1 MARSPGVSGKPGTLW
16 LTSSRMPQAYLS
28 AQKLFG
34 AKTANDFDA
43 EEYCNKLALAFEEEK
58 QTQKATSWADLLRNP
73 DRRRML
79 IAVGIQCLQQAQGSS
94 YMNNYVVSFLQGT
107 GVTNVFPVI
116 MGLYTLYWVAIL
128 TGHFLPDMYGR
139 RVILMSTGVFCAA
152 CLIIIAIMTTVIAVP
167 TKATQNASI
176 ALIFL
181 WEISFGVQSP
191 LIWIVT
197 AESAPT
203 RNREKVL
210 SMATFWGF
218 GVSLLI
224 SSVSPYIQNEGYGN
238 LGSKIVSARTKQP
251 GAMRLTDVQGFIW
264 GAFSIVTV
272 VWVFFI
278 VPEMKGFALEQLDHL
293 FAEDVP
299 TRAFSSYKFADEV
312 LAVPVHGDEEE
323 GGGMEK
329 NDKDLSTTVVQDLD
343 RA

>member
-1 MARSPGVSGKPGTLW
+1 
-16 LTSSRMPQAYLS
+16 MPEAQLA

-34 AKTANDFDA
+34 ANGFDP
-43 EEYCNKLALAFEEEK
+43 EEYCTKLAIAFEEEK
-58 QTQKATSWADLLRNP
+58 QTQSSTSWADLLRNP
-73 DRRRML
+73 DRRRLL

-94 YMNNYVVSFLQGT
+94 YMNSYVVSFLQSNGI
-107 GVTNVFPVI
+107 TNVFPVI
-116 MGLYTLYWVAIL
+116 MGLYSLYYVAIL

-139 RVILMSTGVFCAA
+139 RIILMTTGAFCAA
-152 CLIIIAIMTTVIAVP
+152 CLIIVAIMTTVITVP
-167 TKATQNASI
+167 TKTTANAAI

-224 SSVSPYIQNEGYGN
+224 TSVSPYLQNEGYGN
-238 LGSKIVSARTKQP
+238 LGSKIVSTPHQAKNVES
-251 GAMRLTDVQGFIW
+251 ADDKGFIW

-278 VPEMKGFALEQLDHL
+278 VPECKGFSLEQLDHL
-293 FAEDVP
+293 FTENVP
-299 TRAFSSYKFADEV
+299 TRAFSSYKFTDDV
-312 LAVPVHGDEEE
+312 LSVAVKEGDEEA
-323 GGGMEK
+323 GGMDKDE
-329 NDKDLSTTVVQDLD
+329 KDLSSTYVQGLD
-343 RA
+343 QK

>member
-1 MARSPGVSGKPGTLW
+1 MNR
-16 LTSSRMPQAYLS
+16 RMPEAYTA

-34 AKTANDFDA
+34 TGDFDP
-43 EEYCNKLALAFEEEK
+43 EEYCTKLAVAFQEEE
-58 QTQKATSWADLLRNP
+58 QTLKATSWADLLRNP
-73 DRRRML
+73 DRRRLL

-116 MGLYTLYWVAIL
+116 MGLYSLYYVAIL

-139 RVILMSTGVFCAA
+139 RIILMSTGVFCGA
-152 CLIIIAIMTTVIAVP
+152 CLVIVAIMTTVIAVP

-224 SSVSPYIQNEGYGN
+224 TSVSPYIQNEGYGN
-238 LGSKIVSARTKQP
+238 IGSKIVS
-251 GAMRLTDVQGFIW
+251 GISL
-264 GAFSIVTV
+264 
-272 VWVFFI
+272 
-278 VPEMKGFALEQLDHL
+278 
-293 FAEDVP
+293 
-299 TRAFSSYKFADEV
+299 
-312 LAVPVHGDEEE
+312 EEE
-323 GGGMEK
+323 
-329 NDKDLSTTVVQDLD
+329 T
-343 RA
+343 